1 MDRNYFNLQ
10 LYFILSGH
18 DLDDPYSLFLLVP
31 NSLRVSPFHDGRLF
45 YLSPTVC
52 MFTLDL
58 TALPPPTCAIRLY
71 QGVGRDI

>member
-18 DLDDPYSLFLLVP
+18 DLDDPYSLFLLVS

-45 YLSPTVC
+45 LSLTVC

-58 TALPPPTCAIRLY
+58 TALPPPTCATRLY
-71 QGVGRDI
+71 QRAGRDI

>member
-18 DLDDPYSLFLLVP
+18 DLDDPYSLFLLVT
-31 NSLRVSPFHDGRLF
+31 NSLQGSPFHDGILF
-45 YLSPTVC
+45 LSPTVC

-71 QGVGRDI
+71 RRVGRDI